1 MILGGATL
9 EEVDALY
16 QRMGVKEL
24 FVLPWYE
31 TNWVAVPDKPKWV
44 ENKPRLVGMITGSI
58 EEFPE
63 YPGLSGFL
71 EHFIVLPE
79 AENPLAVMQQ
89 MPKEAARLLRARG
102 IARILLCIDHSH
114 PKRKGLDTWARR
126 CGYTKYA
133 EKDGRDWYI
142 QPLTGEQNPRHGKGR
157 PQAPKARSASCTA
170 SPAASGS

>member
-1 MILGGATL
+1 MIIGGVTL
-9 EEVDALY
+9 EEVASVY
-16 QRMGVKEL
+16 EKMGVKEL

-31 TNWVAVPDKPKWV
+31 WKIANPKSGALV
-44 ENKPRLVGMITGSI
+44 RKVVGMITGAI
-58 EEFPE
+58 EEYPE

-102 IARILLCIDHSH
+102 IVRILLCIDQAH
-114 PKRKGLDTWARR
+114 PKRRGLDAWARR

-133 EKDGRDWYI
+133 EKDTRDWYVHH
-142 QPLTGEQNPRHGKGR
+142 LTP
-157 PQAPKARSASCTA
+157 
-170 SPAASGS
+170 